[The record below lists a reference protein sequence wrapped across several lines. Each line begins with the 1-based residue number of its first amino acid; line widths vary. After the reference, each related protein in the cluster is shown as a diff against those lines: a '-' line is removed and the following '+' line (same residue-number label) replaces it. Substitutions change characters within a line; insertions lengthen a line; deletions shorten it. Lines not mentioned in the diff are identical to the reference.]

1 MWSIQPPAWWV
12 LGSCPRENQPERENN
27 HSPHLVSVR
36 NEKLQPSICRCNS
49 PCLCD
54 NFSSRLAK
62 QEVYIHTYYDVISIQ
77 ITFLV
82 DYTTGYDILTTEAK
96 CIGSFV

>member
-1 MWSIQPPAWWV
+1 MVSI
-12 LGSCPRENQPERENN
+12 
-27 HSPHLVSVR
+27 R
-36 NEKLQPSICRCNS
+36 NEKLKPSICLCNS
-49 PCLCD
+49 PCSCD